1 MEELERQEEELEKVP
16 VVVRKHEQKLAQE
29 QPVQEQEPD
38 EQSGVPRRW
47 YVY

>member
-1 MEELERQEEELEKVP
+1 MEELERQKEELEKVP
-16 VVVRKHEQKLAQE
+16 VAVRKHEQKLAQE

-38 EQSGVPRRW
+38 EQLEVPHRW